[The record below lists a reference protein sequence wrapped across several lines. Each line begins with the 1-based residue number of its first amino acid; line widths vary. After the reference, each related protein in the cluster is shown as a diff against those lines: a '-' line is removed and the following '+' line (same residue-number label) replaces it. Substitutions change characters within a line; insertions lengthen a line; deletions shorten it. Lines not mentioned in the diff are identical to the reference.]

1 LLQTNSPSK
10 TSPSKSPADVNQ
22 EVADVWK
29 KVSAEFREDVRVAD
43 GLVRALTSFMIG
55 TGRMLRST
63 SLTSANAHSYS
74 GHGRMNSVGDAG
86 SMAGSISRAGAP
98 VSRAESRAG
107 GGISR
112 SESRTGGSISRGVSL
127 SRGGS
132 SDGRR
137 SVEGWSRNIGG
148 MMDRRSIDGRASVE
162 SPYIND
168 RTADDHRNEAL
179 SRLMGRGDTTS
190 QGSGGGGS
198 NGSGNRGSRIS
209 FQRDGSRP
217 GTSLSMI
224 RDSNRDEYGSPA
236 PRTFTSL
243 SSRRSAG
250 MQTPASANKALP
262 SLPMSGLMG
271 GELSF
276 PQTEDGGDRTPIE
289 FTRPHVRH
297 STMPALAVAPPLPT
311 LPSERLLQD
320 AVRSNQ
326 SRHHTSNSI
335 TSASTTSTTRPKVS
349 PLHGTVRGSM
359 MAPGM
364 ASVSSPTT
372 AMTPTTARPR
382 DMTITGSP
390 EYARSGQ
397 SAAVNGLQQVAIAN
411 PPRKR
416 TISNA
421 DDIYDVPSEGTGS
434 GSDGRGLPAV
444 RSTSTMTASSSNS
457 ATASRSSAGSPAVS
471 SSAISPSE
479 RRSGVRPM
487 VKRRTSSNLSGV
499 SQSTS
504 NTATMSTGG
513 GGGRETPTGRQRLV
527 TRMSSAGSLNPA
539 SSPSPVAMS
548 RINSSGIANGEG
560 RSMDSSGGEER
571 RLRRSSNRLSLNA
584 VLTRR
589 PHVSELLR
597 RRHEDDVA
605 EDGEGSPS
613 SNAKERRERRLAG
626 QA

>member
-1 LLQTNSPSK
+1 L
-10 TSPSKSPADVNQ
+10 
-22 EVADVWK
+22 
-29 KVSAEFREDVRVAD
+29 
-43 GLVRALTSFMIG
+43 
-55 TGRMLRST
+55 
-63 SLTSANAHSYS
+63 
-74 GHGRMNSVGDAG
+74 
-86 SMAGSISRAGAP
+86 
-98 VSRAESRAG
+98 
-107 GGISR
+107 
-112 SESRTGGSISRGVSL
+112 
-127 SRGGS
+127 
-132 SDGRR
+132 
-137 SVEGWSRNIGG
+137 
-148 MMDRRSIDGRASVE
+148 
-162 SPYIND
+162 
-168 RTADDHRNEAL
+168 
-179 SRLMGRGDTTS
+179 
-190 QGSGGGGS
+190 
-198 NGSGNRGSRIS
+198 
-209 FQRDGSRP
+209 
-217 GTSLSMI
+217 
-224 RDSNRDEYGSPA
+224 
-236 PRTFTSL
+236 
-243 SSRRSAG
+243 
-250 MQTPASANKALP
+250 
-262 SLPMSGLMG
+262 
-271 GELSF
+271 
-276 PQTEDGGDRTPIE
+276 
-289 FTRPHVRH
+289 
-297 STMPALAVAPPLPT
+297 
-311 LPSERLLQD
+311 
-320 AVRSNQ
+320 
-326 SRHHTSNSI
+326 
-335 TSASTTSTTRPKVS
+335 
-349 PLHGTVRGSM
+349 

-364 ASVSSPTT
+364 PSVSSPTT

-390 EYARSGQ
+390 EHARSGQ

-444 RSTSTMTASSSNS
+444 RSSSTMTASSSNS

-471 SSAISPSE
+471 TSAISPSE

-487 VKRRTSSNLSGV
+487 VKRRTSSNLSGI

-548 RINSSGIANGEG
+548 RTNSSGIANGEG

-571 RLRRSSNRLSLNA
+571 RLRRSNNRLSLNA

-597 RRHEDDVA
+597 RRHEDDVV